1 MSLERPK
8 GFKCKDSMA
17 AKGPVIC
24 SPQGQTRS
32 RMKATSCHQVF
43 SALQLRVSSSAP
55 PSFGVTQTLEQARR
69 HRGDGA
75 GRTRPLLLSS
85 ASRAG
90 PARELDSDVW
100 GFYRNEVLPPR
111 ARSREHVPR
120 PTSRQRGT
128 RTQTPSTALS
138 RLTALFMPA
147 PKPCCSGCIL
157 KQSC

>member
-120 PTSRQRGT
+120 PTSHVPAAGDKEHKLHPPRSPDSPPYSCR
-128 RTQTPSTALS
+128 PLS
-138 RLTALFMPA
+138 LAAQAVF
-147 PKPCCSGCIL
+147 
-157 KQSC
+157 